1 MSTKTSSNGRIS
13 TVTAIVG
20 FCLALCAVWVWWVWP
35 APPPQ
40 LGSDKQVFD
49 AVDALFTAV
58 RSHDDRLLD
67 GCQQRLHG
75 FERDGKLPA
84 DAARYLDDVLATA
97 RAGKRR
103 PAAEKLYEFMKA
115 QRRTS

>member
-1 MSTKTSSNGRIS
+1 MAVESRKRMTF
-13 TVTAIVG
+13 IVG
-20 FCLALCAVWVWWVWP
+20 FVVLLGAFGWWFFYRSS
-35 APPPQ
+35 PPR
-40 LGSDKQVFD
+40 LGGNDEVFD

-58 RSHDDRLLD
+58 RSRDDRLLD
-67 GCQQRLHG
+67 GCQQRLQG

-84 DAARYLDDVLATA
+84 EAARYLDEVLATA